1 MASFF
6 ALLDKVFFFL
16 QKLWQQHKEKEW
28 QKEQNELEATP
39 ADWFEQH
46 FDGLPTLPADDKAK
60 QTNIT
65 NK

>member
-28 QKEQNELEATP
+28 QKEQNELEGNP
-39 ADWFEQH
+39 AEWFDRH
-46 FDGLPTLPADDKAK
+46 FSGGVLHTDDKTE
-60 QTNIT
+60 QTDIT
-65 NK
+65 DK